1 MGALTARSLRA
12 FAAGHHSTL
21 YRALGAHA
29 DADGCVFSVWAP
41 RARGVRVIGEF
52 AQRGRALRRRHGGI
66 WTGRVDSAR
75 PGHWYRFEIADAHG
89 IESSHSDPFAVSYR
103 EAASAEVI
111 IGTPQR
117 RRWQDGAWMRSRQ
130 QRQAPDRPIS
140 VYEVHLGSWRRDAE
154 GGFLGYRE
162 IARELAAYAGELGFS
177 HVELLPLTEH
187 PFYGSWGYQA
197 TGYFAPTMRYGS
209 PEDLMAAVEI
219 LHRAGI
225 GVILDWVPS
234 HFASDEH
241 GLAKFDGEPLF
252 EHPDRRK
259 GFHPDWNSAVFNYES
274 GEVRSFL
281 LSSARWWLETF
292 HIDGLRVD
300 AVASLL
306 YLDYSR
312 ADGEWVPNEYG
323 GRENLA
329 ALEFLRSLNGM
340 IHETFPGVLVVAEES
355 TAWPG
360 VTRQHYLGGL
370 GFDLKWDMG
379 WMNDTLRYMRREPV
393 HRSFHHNDLTF
404 RMLYAFSERFLLSL
418 SHDEVVHMKGS
429 LAAKMPGPD
438 EEKLAQLRLL
448 LGYMWAQ
455 PGKKLLF
462 MGGELGQWSEWDHD
476 GELDWELLTV
486 RSHRGIG
493 RWVADL
499 NAALRS
505 EPALHARDFDSAG
518 FSWVDADDNDRSL
531 LSFLR
536 HDEAGR
542 PVLVLLNFTPVTR
555 STCRFGVPVK
565 GRWRVL
571 LNSDDRR
578 YGGSGMRL
586 GHLVARERPEH
597 GYEHSVELDVPPFA
611 AVFCVPVLAEVG
623 SRP

>member
-1 MGALTARSLRA
+1 LGGGRHSWHSRAR
-12 FAAGHHSTL
+12 
-21 YRALGAHA
+21 GAHA

-41 RARGVRVIGEF
+41 RARSVRVTGEF
-52 AQRGRALRRRHGGI
+52 TRRGRALQRRRGGI
-66 WTGRVDSAR
+66 WTGRIDGAR
-75 PGHWYRFEIADAHG
+75 PGHWYRLEIVDARG
-89 IESSHSDPFAVSYR
+89 VESSHADPFAVSFR
-103 EAASAEVI
+103 EAASSEAI
-111 IGTPQR
+111 IAMPLR
-117 RRWQDGAWMRSRQ
+117 RRWRDGEWMRSRAR
-130 QRQAPDRPIS
+130 RQAPDRPIS
-140 VYEVHLGSWRRDAE
+140 IYEVHLGSWRRGVD
-154 GGFLGYRE
+154 GGFLGYRQ
-162 IARELAAYAGELGFS
+162 IARELAAYVSDLGFS
-177 HVELLPLTEH
+177 HVEIMPLVEH

-197 TGYFAPTMRYGS
+197 TGYFAPTVRHGS

-219 LHRAGI
+219 FHRAGI

-241 GLAKFDGEPLF
+241 GLACFDGEPLF

-292 HIDGLRVD
+292 HVDGLRVD
-300 AVASLL
+300 AVASML

-312 ADGEWVPNEYG
+312 ADGEWVPNEHG

-329 ALEFLRSLNGM
+329 ALEFLRSLNAM

-429 LAAKMPGPD
+429 LAGKMPGTD

-476 GELDWELLTV
+476 GQLDWELL
-486 RSHRGIG
+486 RFKSHRGIT

-499 NAALRS
+499 NAALRG
-505 EPALHARDFDSAG
+505 EPALHRRDFDPAG
-518 FSWVDADDNDRSL
+518 FSWIDADDNDRSL

-536 HDEAGR
+536 HDTEGR
-542 PVLVLLNFTPVTR
+542 PVLVVLNFTPVTW
-555 STCRFGVPVK
+555 SSCRFGVPVE

-578 YGGSGMRL
+578 YGGHGLKL
-586 GHLVARERPEH
+586 GHLVAREGPEH

-611 AVFCVPVLAEVG
+611 AVFCVPVASEVG
-623 SRP
+623 VRP